1 MKRFLTAIVFF
12 ALAVSCNDV
21 EWHPAGDRIMTEWG
35 ENLDPSNVHQEYP
48 RPQMVRE
55 DWINLNGMWNYAV
68 TSADVQDSECADGKI
83 LVPFS
88 IESALSGVGRR
99 VTGEDALWYEREIV
113 VPARWKGKRVMLN
126 FGAVDW
132 HAQVYVDG
140 EFAGEHKGGYAPFT
154 FDITDLLK
162 KGRKHSLKVKV
173 LDATDKSWQ
182 PRGKQI
188 LDPYGVWYTAVTGI
202 WQTVW
207 MEAVPASHVK
217 SYLATSDID
226 NGKLAV
232 NVETLMQ
239 EGEVCK
245 VVLSDAGDVVAVAE
259 GCDVVLEVPQMKL
272 WTPDAPHLYDL
283 EISIL
288 RDGKVV
294 DAVKGYTAM
303 RKISYGK
310 DHTGHHRIFL
320 NNEPVFQFGTL
331 DQGWW
336 PDGLYTAPCD
346 EALAF
351 DIIKTKEMGFNMIR
365 KHVKVEP
372 ARWYWHCDR
381 LGMMVWQDMPNT
393 YENTGKPWNYHEFDK
408 VDDSIFPEEG
418 KINYYNEW
426 SEIIKA
432 NRVFPCICVWV
443 PFNEAWGQFDTE
455 AVAAFT
461 RALDDTRLID
471 YASGGNFYTDCCGE
485 IHDIHN
491 YPEPI
496 MYLYDPA
503 RINVLGE
510 YGGLGMPVKGHLW
523 QDSDNWGYAQYKTA
537 DEVLKTYETY
547 AVKLSYLIDYGFSAA
562 IYTQIT
568 DVEGEVNGL
577 MTYDRKVVKL
587 DVDRLR
593 EINKKV
599 IANKYKDEEE
609 GSCCICHMCNGTY
622 SLLRKPLGRDC
633 DGRL

>member
-1 MKRFLTAIVFF
+1 MKLFLTAIVFF

-55 DWINLNGMWNYAV
+55 DWINLNGMWNFAV

-188 LDPYGVWYTAVTGI
+188 LEPYGVWYTAVTGI

-461 RALDDTRLID
+461 RTLDDTRLID

-547 AVKLSYLIDYGFSAA
+547 AVELSYLIDYGFSAA

-599 IANKYKDEEE
+599 IANKYKDEE
-609 GSCCICHMCNGTY
+609 
-622 SLLRKPLGRDC
+622 
-633 DGRL
+633 

>member
-320 NNEPVFQFGTL
+320 NNEPLFQFGTL

-599 IANKYKDEEE
+599 IANKYKDEE
-609 GSCCICHMCNGTY
+609 
-622 SLLRKPLGRDC
+622 
-633 DGRL
+633 

>member
-68 TSADVQDSECADGKI
+68 TSADLQDSECADGKI

-113 VPARWKGKRVMLN
+113 VPVRWKGKRVMLN

-188 LDPYGVWYTAVTGI
+188 LEPYGVWYTAVTGI

-245 VVLSDAGDVVAVAE
+245 VVLSDEGDVVAVAE

-599 IANKYKDEEE
+599 IANKYKDEE
-609 GSCCICHMCNGTY
+609 
-622 SLLRKPLGRDC
+622 
-633 DGRL
+633 